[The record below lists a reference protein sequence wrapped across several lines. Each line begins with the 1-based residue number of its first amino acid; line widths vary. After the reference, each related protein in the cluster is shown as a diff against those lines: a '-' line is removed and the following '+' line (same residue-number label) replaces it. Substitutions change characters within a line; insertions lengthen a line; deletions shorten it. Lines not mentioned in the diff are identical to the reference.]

1 MTFSLAIL
9 DEGITNATQARLGK
23 QTVFEFDFLKGD
35 TDTDNGIAR
44 THANRVFEAA
54 LNVSHSIDVLDLK
67 IGDEDQAIDKLVQAG
82 LQELIANGS
91 TYDLAAINMSF
102 SGSTIQLFAD
112 EIAILAGQGVIT
124 IAASGND
131 GSHATR
137 EGLPYPARLPGVIA
151 VGSHDGNGRPTDF
164 SNNGPGVDL
173 LADGER
179 FPNPRDFGTSFA
191 APQVA
196 ATVTH
201 VQAIVAG
208 LTGSRLD
215 TEQMIDA
222 LQQGGAGPLSRP
234 DPADG
239 HSRYFLHDHAGTLDY
254 AWSHHG
260 GTPTRALE
268 YIASHP
274 DLIAAF
280 GADPEAGRLHFER
293 NGSVEERPIAFDAL
307 SYLASYDDL
316 LGAFG
321 GDAFAAAAHYIGAG
335 ATEGRV
341 ASFAGLDYIA
351 SYGDLIAA
359 FGAQPDA
366 GVTHFVANGFTEGRA
381 RDLFDA
387 AGYLANYAD
396 LRAAFGADEEAA
408 TRHYITNG
416 YFEGRTDEAGAAA
429 SDFLV

>member
-1 MTFSLAIL
+1 M
-9 DEGITNATQARLGK
+9 
-23 QTVFEFDFLKGD
+23 
-35 TDTDNGIAR
+35 
-44 THANRVFEAA
+44 
-54 LNVSHSIDVLDLK
+54 
-67 IGDEDQAIDKLVQAG
+67 
-82 LQELIANGS
+82 
-91 TYDLAAINMSF
+91 
-102 SGSTIQLFAD
+102 
-112 EIAILAGQGVIT
+112 
-124 IAASGND
+124 
-131 GSHATR
+131 
-137 EGLPYPARLPGVIA
+137 
-151 VGSHDGNGRPTDF
+151 
-164 SNNGPGVDL
+164 
-173 LADGER
+173 
-179 FPNPRDFGTSFA
+179 
-191 APQVA
+191 A

-201 VQAIVAG
+201 AQAIVAG

-293 NGSVEERPIAFDAL
+293 NGSVEERPIALTPRLPRLVRRSARRVRWRWL
-307 SYLASYDDL
+307 CR
-316 LGAFG
+316 
-321 GDAFAAAAHYIGAG
+321 AAAHDIGAG

-359 FGAQPDA
+359 FGAQADA

-416 YFEGRTDEAGAAA
+416 LFEGRTDETGAASA
-429 SDFLV
+429 DFLI